1 MVEGWEMNGR
11 EGKEGGVC
19 GEEGNGEC
27 RGCLGGGD
35 GGVWQ
40 WITIVKMWWW

>member
-19 GEEGNGEC
+19 GEEGNGKCIEAAWVVVMVVC
-27 RGCLGGGD
+27 GNGL
-35 GGVWQ
+35 Q
-40 WITIVKMWWW
+40 